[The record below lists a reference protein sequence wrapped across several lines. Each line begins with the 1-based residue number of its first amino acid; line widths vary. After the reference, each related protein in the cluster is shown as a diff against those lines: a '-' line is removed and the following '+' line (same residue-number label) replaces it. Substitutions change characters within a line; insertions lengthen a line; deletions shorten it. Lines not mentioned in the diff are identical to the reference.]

1 MRLYWDANT
10 FIRMVEATDIVSS
23 KLNDLLEPAVA
34 VRLQTVTSELT
45 LAEVLVEPLRT
56 ADQLRIDAY
65 ETLLTRHD
73 AIEILPVSRGIL
85 RRAAHIRAKNGSTK
99 LPDAIH
105 VATAELAGCNI
116 LLSADRRL
124 SVRAGL
130 QLLAPSPSSI
140 DALFNEF
147 S

>member
-10 FIRMVEATDIVSS
+10 FIRMVEATDLVASR
-23 KLNDLLEPAVA
+23 LNDLLEPGVA
-34 VRLQTVTSELT
+34 LRLRTVTSELT
-45 LAEVLVEPLRT
+45 LAEVLVEPLR
-56 ADQLRIDAY
+56 AGDQLRIDAY

-85 RRAAHIRAKNGSTK
+85 RSAAHIRARHGGTK

-105 VATAELAGCNI
+105 VACAELAGCDV

-124 SVRAGL
+124 PVRAGL
-130 QLLAPSPSSI
+130 RVLAPSLSSL
-140 DALFNEF
+140 DTLFE
-147 S
+147 